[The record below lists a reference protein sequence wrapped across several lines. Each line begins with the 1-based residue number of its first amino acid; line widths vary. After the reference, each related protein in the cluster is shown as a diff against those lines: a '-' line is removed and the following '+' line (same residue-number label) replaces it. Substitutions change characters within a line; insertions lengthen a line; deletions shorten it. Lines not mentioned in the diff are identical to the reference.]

1 MNALYALVTFFAFV
15 SLVTFCTD
23 NGAEVFGK
31 VVCICDYKFTGA
43 VDFGLFNSYTVRTVK
58 TVFAFF
64 TLCTLVAFFALVA
77 FCAYNRSDI
86 GALTVRERK
95 HKFTLRIDFGG
106 RNAYAVFTVGTVCAV
121 HTVYTVRAYYFAEVG
136 RRPVRICNNKLA
148 LFIYNRCGNAYTV
161 RSVRAVRAVGT
172 VSAVFSVATVS
183 AHYSAEVGS
192 FAVCI
197 SQHKFAFFIYNRRSN
212 TDSVVYCF
220 TDNLVKIY
228 AVAVGIGNNK
238 LALIIDFC
246 RFYPYA
252 VLAVFAVFSACAD
265 RLTDIDFCSVG
276 KRNYKVAFF
285 RKCGGADIGF
295 VFFRHCGK
303 GFAPILFAAGI
314 SVIDGNLICRFALE
328 RDKPIIKASR
338 ISLLHRKLVCGQ
350 AVFNA

>member
-1 MNALYALVTFFAFV
+1 M
-15 SLVTFCTD
+15 
-23 NGAEVFGK
+23 
-31 VVCICDYKFTGA
+31 
-43 VDFGLFNSYTVRTVK
+43 
-58 TVFAFF
+58 
-64 TLCTLVAFFALVA
+64 VAFFALVSL
-77 FCAYNRSDI
+77 CAYNRSDI

-121 HTVYTVRAYYFAEVG
+121 CAVRTYYFTEVC

-148 LFIYNRCGNAYTV
+148 RLIYNRCGNAYTV
-161 RSVRAVRAVGT
+161 RAVRTVGT
-172 VSAVFSVATVS
+172 VFAVTTVG
-183 AHYSAEVGS
+183 AHYSAEVGG

-197 SQHKFAFFIYNRRSN
+197 SQHKLAFFIYNRRSN

-252 VLAVFAVFSACAD
+252 VLSVFSVFTACAD
-265 RLTDIDFCSVG
+265 CLTDIDFCSVG

-285 RKCGGADIGF
+285 RKCSGADIGF

-328 RDKPIIKASR
+328 RNKPIIKASR

>member
-1 MNALYALVTFFAFV
+1 MVTFFAFV
-15 SLVTFCTD
+15 SLVSFCTD

-31 VVCICDYKFTGA
+31 LVCICDYKFTCA

-58 TVFAFF
+58 AVFAFF
-64 TLCTLVAFFALVA
+64 ALCTLVA

-121 HTVYTVRAYYFAEVG
+121 CAVHTVYTVRSYYFTEVG

-161 RSVRAVRAVGT
+161 RSVRAVGT
-172 VSAVFSVATVS
+172 VSAVFSVAAVS

-197 SQHKFAFFIYNRRSN
+197 SQHKLAFFIYNRRSN

-252 VLAVFAVFSACAD
+252 VLAVFSACAD

-285 RKCGGADIGF
+285 RKCCGADIGF